1 MHRIAVV
8 VAVIAVVL
16 AGCAAAQ
23 TEAEKKR
30 EAFRLSHVPQT
41 HRSRYL
47 KANALIKDGDHY
59 LREGMT
65 ALEQKNKIKY
75 LSTAASKYS
84 KAVNLLNKI
93 LAKTEDPTD
102 RKFISHVIE
111 DTQTN
116 LREAVD
122 LQPILDR

>member
-59 LREGMT
+59 LREGMA
-65 ALEQKNKIKY
+65 ALEQKNKF
-75 LSTAASKYS
+75 TAYFGPIIHTG
-84 KAVNLLNKI
+84 V
-93 LAKTEDPTD
+93 
-102 RKFISHVIE
+102 
-111 DTQTN
+111 
-116 LREAVD
+116 LRGAGTAPEAACPYRPCVA
-122 LQPILDR
+122 PEV